1 MINKVVVLAAV
12 VVVIVLSPVLRFFR
26 FLSLASFICRFI
38 LFVTS
43 FSRSFYEALVV
54 KQSTEQQKQKL
65 SLTDIQKLSHLPSTS
80 PALKVFPLVQPTV
93 LNVQPL
99 ASPTL

>member
-1 MINKVVVLAAV
+1 MINKGA
-12 VVVIVLSPVLRFFR
+12 
-26 FLSLASFICRFI
+26 
-38 LFVTS
+38 
-43 FSRSFYEALVV
+43 
-54 KQSTEQQKQKL
+54 KQSIEHQKQKL
-65 SLTDIQKLSHLPSTS
+65 GQTGIQKLSHLPSTS